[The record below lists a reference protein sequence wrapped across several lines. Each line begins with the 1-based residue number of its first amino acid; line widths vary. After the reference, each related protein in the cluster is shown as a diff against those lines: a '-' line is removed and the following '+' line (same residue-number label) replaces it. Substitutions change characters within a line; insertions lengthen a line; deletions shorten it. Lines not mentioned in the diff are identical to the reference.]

1 MKDEVKNE
9 KLKGEDGV
17 KSEIKSERGVKHE
30 LVKTEGGKA
39 QNTSSGTLAK
49 NFDCY
54 INKIDTSNR
63 SVDFASIPEDIVKND
78 LLSMGIRVCTLK
90 KK

>member
-39 QNTSSGTLAK
+39 
-49 NFDCY
+49 
-54 INKIDTSNR
+54 
-63 SVDFASIPEDIVKND
+63 
-78 LLSMGIRVCTLK
+78 
-90 KK
+90 